1 MHTSLLMQ
9 PHRDRLL
16 YFTGSSCYQTVEGKG
31 IPLFDE
37 KSTGA
42 ENLPHGGVTDSWPLF
57 AFTVFEL
64 VSPMKSY
71 SFWNN
76 NTLLLLPF
84 LVSNSWFR
92 VHRFATFFAISNP
105 EKFNHID
112 GTKCFKIYKMNVF
125 SDHSVGSINTKT
137 CFNRMLPSNVHTI

>member
-57 AFTVFEL
+57 AFTVF
-64 VSPMKSY
+64 V
-71 SFWNN
+71 
-76 NTLLLLPF
+76 F
-84 LVSNSWFR
+84 LVERKSLSLPWNPIHFETITHCFCFHFWSLTHDLECIVLQLSLQLVTLKNSTILM
-92 VHRFATFFAISNP
+92 VQSVL
-105 EKFNHID
+105 
-112 GTKCFKIYKMNVF
+112 KCIKWTSFQITLW
-125 SDHSVGSINTKT
+125 DQ
-137 CFNRMLPSNVHTI
+137 